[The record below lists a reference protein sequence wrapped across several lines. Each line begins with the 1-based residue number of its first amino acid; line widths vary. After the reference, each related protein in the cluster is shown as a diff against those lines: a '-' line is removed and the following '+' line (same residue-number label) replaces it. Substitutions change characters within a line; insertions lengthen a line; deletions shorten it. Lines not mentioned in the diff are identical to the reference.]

1 MIIFIVTFL
10 SFILEYVMNCFF
22 HGSILTGLIVFSSM
36 ILLEPYFRKNKN
48 MYFIYCFFIGLFY
61 DIVYTGTYFMNAGFF
76 LMIGVFVTYINSV
89 TPNNFVVSILE
100 LIILIVF
107 YRVLSFLFLVIN
119 GVVDLNIFLLFK
131 SIYSSFLLNLIYS
144 SILYFVLYLVSIKFN
159 VKRIN

>member
-1 MIIFIVTFL
+1 MIFL
-10 SFILEYVMNCFF
+10 ISFFSFIFEYIFNILF
-22 HGSILTGLIVFSSM
+22 HGSIFTGLIVFSSM
-36 ILLEPYFRKNKN
+36 VLLEPYFKKNKDK
-48 MYFIYCFFIGLFY
+48 YFVFCFLLGLFY

-144 SILYFVLYLVSIKFN
+144 SILYFVLYLISIKFN